1 MSKKQVIC
9 LGLAIVLLSIVLP
22 GCSNGKKSLYTK
34 KDKYVVGFSQ
44 IGTESE
50 WRIANT
56 NEMIEAYEQNPRFTL
71 LYSDAEQKRE
81 NQITAI
87 RGFIKQKV
95 DAIILVPIVA
105 TGWDAILT
113 EVKEAKIPVI
123 LINRGARMVSGNIE
137 DFTVCLVAPDNV
149 YAGELLARTF
159 IDSFGD
165 KPGPISVV
173 EITGTI
179 GSSSTVDR
187 GRGIHNVIDSDN
199 RVSIRYSQT
208 GDFNRATA
216 RHVSDSIIRTARA
229 EGVVL
234 EGLIA
239 QSDDMALGAMQSFID
254 AGIQP
259 GRDIKIVGI
268 DGIRDAFV
276 AMSEGLY
283 YASVENPLGYGEA
296 TIKILLDLLDNSKK
310 PDDYWVVLKNE
321 VYLQKDAASALP
333 NRKY

>member
-1 MSKKQVIC
+1 MGKKRAIC
-9 LGLAIVLLSIVLP
+9 LGLAIVFVSILLP
-22 GCSNGKKSLYTK
+22 GCGGGKKGSNTK
-34 KDKYVVGFSQ
+34 KDRYVVGFSQ
-44 IGTESE
+44 IGTESD

-56 NEMIEAYEQNPRFTL
+56 TEMKEAYGQNPRFTL

-87 RGFIKQKV
+87 RDFIKQKV
-95 DAIILVPIVA
+95 DAIIIVPIVA

-113 EVKEAKIPVI
+113 EAREAEIPVI

-159 IDSFGD
+159 INSLGD
-165 KPGPISVV
+165 ESGPIYVA

-179 GSSSTVDR
+179 GSSSAVDR
-187 GRGIHNVIDSDN
+187 GRGIQNVIENDD
-199 RVSIRYSQT
+199 RVIIRYSQT
-208 GDFNRATA
+208 GDFNRTTA

-229 EGVVL
+229 EGVRLQGV
-234 EGLIA
+234 IA

-254 AGIQP
+254 AGIDP

-268 DGIRDAFV
+268 DGIRDAFE
-276 AMSEGLY
+276 AMVKGLY
-283 YASVENPLGYGEA
+283 YASVENPLGYGDA
-296 TIKILLDLLDNSKK
+296 TIAILLDLLDNGKK
-310 PDDYWVVLKNE
+310 PDDYWVVLKNK
-321 VYLQKDAASALP
+321 VYLQKDAAEALP